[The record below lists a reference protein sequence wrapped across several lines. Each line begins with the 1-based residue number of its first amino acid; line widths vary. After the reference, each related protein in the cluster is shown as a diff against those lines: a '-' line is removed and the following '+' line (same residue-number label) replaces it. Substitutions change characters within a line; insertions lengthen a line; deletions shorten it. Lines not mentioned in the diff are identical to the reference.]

1 MVIDETSNKRYAEL
15 DCLALLF
22 ALAKMYE
29 HPELIPKNIEKDI
42 FMQEVGKLH
51 LDKEPWAIPKLT
63 NEDVRKAIGNDQVA
77 DFFFA
82 GPAD

>member
-1 MVIDETSNKRYAEL
+1 MIDEDSTKRYTEL

-22 ALAKMYE
+22 ALATMYE
-29 HPELIPKNIEKDI
+29 HPELIPENIKTDI

-63 NEDVRKAIGNDQVA
+63 NEDVRKAIGNDQAA
-77 DFFFA
+77 DFFFT

>member
-1 MVIDETSNKRYAEL
+1 MTDEASVKRYVEL

-22 ALAKMYE
+22 ALATMYE
-29 HPELIPKNIEKDI
+29 HPELIPENIETDI
-42 FMQEVGKLH
+42 FMQEVEKLH
-51 LDKEPWAIPKLT
+51 LNKEPWAIPKLT

>member
-1 MVIDETSNKRYAEL
+1 MIIDETSVKRYTEL
-15 DCLALLF
+15 DWLALLF
-22 ALAKMYE
+22 ALAKLYE
-29 HPELIPKNIEKDI
+29 HPELIPENIEKDI

-51 LDKEPWAIPKLT
+51 LNKEPWVIPKLT
-63 NEDVRKAIGNDQVA
+63 TEDVRKAIGNDRVA